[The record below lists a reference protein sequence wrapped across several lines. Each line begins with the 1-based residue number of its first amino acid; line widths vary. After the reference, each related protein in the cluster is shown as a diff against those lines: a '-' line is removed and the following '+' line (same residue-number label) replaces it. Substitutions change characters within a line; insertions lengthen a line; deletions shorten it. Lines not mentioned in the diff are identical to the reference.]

1 VAELAR
7 RGELDRT
14 LVILVSDHGES
25 LGEHALYGHGRSVSG
40 VLIEVPLILRHP
52 PRFPPGRTAR
62 PVDLRDLFPTILDV
76 AGVSLRDGEGAMG
89 CSLAD
94 AERACP
100 EVRPLVSERLPQ
112 AERHKLEGMRV
123 ERVIELDGHR
133 LVRHDGEPVALYDI
147 SRDPGETDDLRE
159 ALPERVH
166 ALETALDAWIEATP
180 RYEPSPRREA
190 FRRSLDPEMIER
202 LQALGY
208 F

>member
-1 VAELAR
+1 
-7 RGELDRT
+7 
-14 LVILVSDHGES
+14 
-25 LGEHALYGHGRSVSG
+25 
-40 VLIEVPLILRHP
+40 
-52 PRFPPGRTAR
+52 
-62 PVDLRDLFPTILDV
+62 
-76 AGVSLRDGEGAMG
+76 
-89 CSLAD
+89 
-94 AERACP
+94 
-100 EVRPLVSERLPQ
+100 VSERLPQ